1 MAIMRFISIHFMD
14 GSKVR
19 YSFSPMTESKAAQQ
33 LKLED
38 FLKGRHLVIQTE
50 GRLTLYPMENIR
62 EVEFSAGSSGLEG
75 IKLPLHTI
83 RNATLVSS

>member
-1 MAIMRFISIHFMD
+1 VAIMRFISIHFMD

>member
-83 RNATLVSS
+83 RNATLVGS

>member
-1 MAIMRFISIHFMD
+1 MRFISIHFMD

>member
-1 MAIMRFISIHFMD
+1 
-14 GSKVR
+14 VR
-19 YSFSPMTESKAAQQ
+19 YSFEAMTDNKAAQQ

-38 FLKGRHLVIQTE
+38 LLKGRHLAVQTE

-62 EVEFSAGSSGLEG
+62 SLELSAGGGNLEG

-83 RNATLVSS
+83 RNAKLASS

>member
-62 EVEFSAGSSGLEG
+62 EIEFSAGSSGLEG

>member
-1 MAIMRFISIHFMD
+1 VAIMRFISIHFMD

-19 YSFSPMTESKAAQQ
+19 YSFTPMTESKAAQQ

-62 EVEFSAGSSGLEG
+62 EIEFSAGSSGLEG

-83 RNATLVSS
+83 RNATLAGS

>member
-1 MAIMRFISIHFMD
+1 VAIMRFISIHFMD

-19 YSFSPMTESKAAQQ
+19 YSFTPMTESKAAQQ

-62 EVEFSAGSSGLEG
+62 EIEFSAGSSGLEG

>member
-1 MAIMRFISIHFMD
+1 VAIMRFISIHFMD

-19 YSFSPMTESKAAQQ
+19 YSFAPMTESKAAQQ

-50 GRLTLYPMENIR
+50 GRLMLYPMENIR
-62 EVEFSAGSSGLEG
+62 EIEFSAGSSGLEG